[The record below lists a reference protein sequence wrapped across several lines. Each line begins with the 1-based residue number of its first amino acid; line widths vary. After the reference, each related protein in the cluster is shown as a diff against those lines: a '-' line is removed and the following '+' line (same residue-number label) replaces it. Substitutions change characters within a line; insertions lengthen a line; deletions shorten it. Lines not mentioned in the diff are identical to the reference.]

1 MYYCAKKNTF
11 QTNVE
16 IHSYRLQSPKVHKI
30 ALSDYCPLSFLS
42 FCCDGCLLVLFF
54 SFKRSVSFQQEG
66 WRVCA
71 ADPDTKGE
79 LVRELGLSSI
89 HSDLWPFQSVS
100 GSLSPF
106 SIFSMWYTQPLFK
119 KTKGCLRPFRDPQ
132 SEHFQAPVSTLLK
145 CPWARCW
152 LTPSLQSH
160 WSWPLPSLDEGK
172 WKDKFPTCI
181 NPSSGKP
188 IWLNCPFKFESCYVS
203 GWNQQPSVSAQS
215 VHLLLAF
222 SRTCLAPA
230 CFASITIYKATIKV
244 EGSPLVKRPECVKQ
258 QCSAEDDCVDT
269 CGVNFGL
276 DYVLRQT
283 LPKLI
288 THLFGGVW

>member
-1 MYYCAKKNTF
+1 M
-11 QTNVE
+11 
-16 IHSYRLQSPKVHKI
+16 
-30 ALSDYCPLSFLS
+30 
-42 FCCDGCLLVLFF
+42 
-54 SFKRSVSFQQEG
+54 
-66 WRVCA
+66 
-71 ADPDTKGE
+71 
-79 LVRELGLSSI
+79 
-89 HSDLWPFQSVS
+89 S

-132 SEHFQAPVSTLLK
+132 SEHFQAPASTLLK

-203 GWNQQPSVSAQS
+203 GWNQQSSVSAQS

-244 EGSPLVKRPECVKQ
+244 EGSPLAKRPECVKQ
-258 QCSAEDDCVDT
+258 QCSAKVDKGGHMRGQLWVKLCFAPNTATAYHTPFWRCVISYRCCT
-269 CGVNFGL
+269 SL
-276 DYVLRQT
+276 MDYIVLIAVIIIIIIMWRWS
-283 LPKLI
+283 
-288 THLFGGVW
+288 HLKHLSICK